1 MIDTGVYGG
10 AVVGTGERCGA
21 CDVEISLGAPEAGEI
36 VLLCGCGAVA
46 ALA

>member
-1 MIDTGVYGG
+1 MIDTGVH
-10 AVVGTGERCGA
+10 AEAAVGTGERCAA
-21 CDVEISLGAPEAGEI
+21 CEVEISLGAPEAGEI